1 MMVGSRAASIWLGS
15 DERTKAASALAEW
28 MTELDA
34 GRVQQHQKK
43 YGYLPTSR
51 SLTGTSRTTTW
62 LRSSM
67 SGAGS
72 RPRAGLWT
80 HARLAVP
87 KLLAC

>member
-43 YGYLPTSR
+43 YGVLADKPITDWDFAHDDVAQVQYER
-51 SLTGTSRTTTW
+51 SW
-62 LRSSM
+62 Q
-67 SGAGS
+67 
-72 RPRAGLWT
+72 
-80 HARLAVP
+80 
-87 KLLAC
+87 